1 VLGLRIGLT
10 RVAFF
15 IPEGGA
21 FAPRPYARSP
31 WSAEMLHGRLLAGL
45 AAREVERGHLDG
57 GFRVARL
64 TVDLFV
70 AVPMQPVVVRS
81 ERVRD
86 GKRVR
91 AVDVVVTCGDRTVA
105 RATALLLVAPGDPPG
120 RVWGRPPWGAPDPS
134 ALDSPPRT
142 PEADAMGAPE
152 MRFIGRPLGGPGPY
166 EAWLREP
173 WPLVDGEPLTPVV
186 RAVIA
191 ADVTNP
197 LSNWGDEGL
206 HYINA
211 DLTVYFSR
219 PPVGE
224 WIGLEVT
231 DHLDADGT
239 GIGQSRLHDALG
251 PFAVVVVGAVAQAF
265 GARQ

>member
-1 VLGLRIGLT
+1 MG
-10 RVAFF
+10 FF
-15 IPEGGA
+15 SVDGSGA
-21 FAPRPYARSP
+21 FVPRPHARSP

-45 AAREVERGHLDG
+45 VARDVERRHLDG
-57 GFRVARL
+57 GFVFSRL
-64 TVDLFV
+64 TVDLFA
-70 AVPMQPVVVRS
+70 AVPMQPVAVHS

-91 AVDVVVTCGDRTVA
+91 AVDVEVRCADRVVA
-105 RATALLLVAPGDPPG
+105 RAAALLLVAPGPPPG
-120 RVWGRPPWGAPDPS
+120 RVWGRPAWTAPDP
-134 ALDSPPRT
+134 ADLAAPPRT
-142 PEADAMGAPE
+142 PEADAMGSPD
-152 MRFIGRPLGGPGPY
+152 MRFIGRPLGGVGPY

-173 WPLVDGEPLTPVV
+173 WGLVDGEVLTPFA
-186 RAVIA
+186 RAVMA

-224 WIGLEVT
+224 WVGLEVT
-231 DHLDADGT
+231 DHLDAA
-239 GIGQSRLHDALG
+239 GIAVGQSRLHDAAG
-251 PFAVVVVGAVAQAF
+251 PFAIVALGGVAQAF

>member
-1 VLGLRIGLT
+1 
-10 RVAFF
+10 
-15 IPEGGA
+15 
-21 FAPRPYARSP
+21 
-31 WSAEMLHGRLLAGL
+31 MLHGRLLAGL
-45 AAREVERGHLDG
+45 VARDVERHHLDV
-57 GFRVARL
+57 GFVLSRL
-64 TVDLFV
+64 TVDLFA
-70 AVPMQPVVVRS
+70 AVPMQPVAVAS

-91 AVDVVVTCGDRTVA
+91 AVVVAVRCGERVVG
-105 RATALLLVAPGDPPG
+105 RAAALLLVAPGPPPG
-120 RVWGRPPWGAPDPS
+120 RVWGRPPWSAPDP
-134 ALDSPPRT
+134 ADLAAPPRT
-142 PEADAMGAPE
+142 AEADAMGSPD
-152 MRFIGRPLGGPGPY
+152 MRFIGRPLGGLGPY

-173 WPLVDGEPLTPVV
+173 WGLVEGEPLTPFA
-186 RAVIA
+186 RAVMA

-224 WIGLEVT
+224 WVGLEVT
-231 DHLDADGT
+231 DHLDAAGVAV
-239 GIGQSRLHDALG
+239 GQSRLHDTAG
-251 PFAVVVVGAVAQAF
+251 PFAIVAVGGVAQAF